1 MNPEAHGNFAGK
13 RLVVFGCGYV
23 GGEVARQALVRGLR
37 VTALTR
43 NGEKAAALRAAGIE
57 TVVAD
62 LAGDAWHGAILGG
75 AEFVL
80 NAVSSGGGGVEGYR
94 RSYLE
99 GMKSILTWAKARGP
113 AGTLVYTSSTS
124 VYPQDGGVR
133 VDESAPVSGRDERA
147 AVLVETERLLLDGLA
162 GGGTRPTSESEPK
175 TVGGVPLPRFTNRA
189 FVLRLAGIYG
199 LGRHHLI
206 DQVRAGEVSGNGG
219 HHLNLIHRDDI
230 CAAIWAGFGAPATVD
245 GGVFNVAD
253 DGAATKA
260 EVAAWLA
267 AQLGVPAPRFSGLP
281 VAGRRGVVPDRIIVN
296 TRLKAALGWQPR
308 FPSFR
313 EGYANLLSH

>member
-13 RLVVFGCGYV
+13 RLVIFGCGYV
-23 GGEVARQALVRGLR
+23 GGEVARQALARDLR

-43 NGEKAAALRAAGIE
+43 NAEKAAGLRAAGIE

-62 LAGDAWHGAILGG
+62 LASDAWHAAIPGG

-80 NAVSSGGGGVEGYR
+80 NAVSSGGDGVEGYR

-99 GMKSILTWAKARGP
+99 GMKSILAWARARGP

-124 VYPQDGGVR
+124 VYAQDGGVR
-133 VDESAPVSGRDERA
+133 VDESAPVAGRDERA
-147 AVLVETERLLLDGLA
+147 AVLVETERLLLDGLPGE
-162 GGGTRPTSESEPK
+162 GGRPAA
-175 TVGGVPLPRFTNRA
+175 RA

-199 LGRHHLI
+199 PGRHHLI

-219 HHLNLIHRDDI
+219 HHLNLIHRGDI
-230 CAAIWAGFGAPATVD
+230 CAAIWAGFGAPAAVD

-267 AQLGVPAPRFSGLP
+267 AQLGVPTPRFSGLP
-281 VAGRRGVVPDRIIVN
+281 AAGRRGVVPDRIIVN
-296 TRLKAALGWQPR
+296 DRLKAALGWRPR

-313 EGYANLLSH
+313 DGYANLLSH

>member
-13 RLVVFGCGYV
+13 HLVVFGCGYV
-23 GGEVARQALVRGLR
+23 GGEVARQALARGLR

-43 NGEKAAALRAAGIE
+43 NGEKAAVLRAAGIE
-57 TVVAD
+57 TIVAD
-62 LAGDAWHGAILGG
+62 LADDTWHGAV
-75 AEFVL
+75 ASEADFVL

-94 RSYLE
+94 RSYRE
-99 GMKSILTWAKARGP
+99 GMKSILTWTRRHGP
-113 AGTLVYTSSTS
+113 VGTLVYTSSTS

-147 AVLVETERLLLDGLA
+147 AVLVETERLLLEGMA
-162 GGGTRPTSESEPK
+162 GGGTRPT
-175 TVGGVPLPRFTNRA
+175 TRT

-199 LGRHHLI
+199 PDRHHLI
-206 DQVRAGEVSGNGG
+206 DQVRAGEVSGNGD

-230 CAAIWAGFGAPATVD
+230 CTAIWAGFGAPATLTS
-245 GGVFNVAD
+245 GVFNVTD

-260 EVAAWLA
+260 EIAAWLA
-267 AQLGVPAPRFSGLP
+267 ARLGVPAPRFTGVP
-281 VAGRRGVVPDRIIVN
+281 AAGRRSVTPDRIILN
-296 TRLKAALGWQPR
+296 ARLKAFLGWQPR

-313 EGYANLLSH
+313 EGYATLLSR